1 MLVAGV
7 KVMDGPNMLRHM
19 HEYTIAVGVVDS
31 LKNFSKSSGRRVKSF
46 RVFVGEL
53 SMLNLEVLRG
63 ALEKLI
69 KHSDAADA
77 VFSVEV
83 ERARVICGSCG
94 YVMSFGEVVEDL
106 DDQEKE
112 VIHFLPELIASYGAC
127 RICGSKDLRIESGR
141 GVSIRDVVYV

>member
-1 MLVAGV
+1 
-7 KVMDGPNMLRHM
+7 MDGDDALCHM
-19 HEYTIAVGVVDS
+19 HEYVVAVGVVDS
-31 LKNFSKSSGRRVKSF
+31 LQNFSRSSGRRVKSF

-53 SMLNLEVLRG
+53 SMLNLEVLRE

-69 KHSDAADA
+69 RQSEVADA

-141 GVSIRDVVYV
+141 GVSVRDVVYV